1 MPQLQTC
8 GTQDP
13 RPIQRPFFGGTHQN
27 RPSTYSKTSFWWHLP
42 KQTLNLFKDLF
53 LVAPT
58 KTNPQP
64 IRRPFLMSTT
74 KTGLETIFW
83 WHPPKQAVIHHTR
96 CKFFAEYSN

>member
-1 MPQLQTC
+1 MPQLHTC

-27 RPSTYSKTSFWWHLP
+27 KPSAYLETSFWWHPP
-42 KQTLNLFKDLF
+42 KQTLNLFKDL
-53 LVAPT
+53 
-58 KTNPQP
+58 
-64 IRRPFLMSTT
+64 FLMSTT